1 MKRSILLVISVL
13 LLQSSHATE
22 GMWVPSMIKQL
33 VGDDMAAM
41 GMKIDPSDL
50 YAINQSSIKDAV
62 VHFNGGCTS
71 VLVSDQS
78 LLLTN
83 HHCGY
88 SRIQAHSSLE
98 NNYLKDGFWA
108 MDLSEELAN
117 PGMDASII
125 QEIRDVTDELLGE
138 VSVDASEAERSEQ
151 IKQRSEGLI
160 EKIKEETGFDVYIKP
175 FYHGNQYLLFIVE
188 IFKDIRLVGAPPS
201 SIGKYGF
208 DTDNWVWPRHTGDF
222 SVFRIYANEEN
233 KPAEYSEENVPY
245 RPKHFLPVN
254 IQGVEEND
262 FTIVYGFPGT
272 TENYITEAEVENV
285 LEVINPLR
293 LKMREASLSVID
305 EAMRRDELTSIQ
317 YAAKQSRISN
327 AYKKWIGQ
335 SKGLTR
341 HRALEKKD
349 SLEALFMERIASHD
363 TWSASY
369 NTLIEEI
376 AAVEAKELPFM
387 MSRNYFIEF
396 YYMGPEIFRFVER
409 FRDLVSMSEDATV
422 TDTQIAEWIEE
433 TKDKLGYFKNYDA
446 QVDKD
451 IMKAQIAFFI
461 EDQPDA
467 DFLSGIKSEKQSL
480 MEFVDQLYEKSMF
493 VSEDRVLDLLNNFK
507 RKKLKGITSD
517 PAYALSKRI
526 AAHYYESTRP
536 ALLEYVTQ
544 GDSLMRLWMAAQ
556 MEVLPERT
564 YSPDANGTLR
574 ITFGKVEGYAPFDGA
589 EYAYYTTLAGV
600 IEKEDP
606 NSEEFEVPAKL
617 KELYASKDYGRYAH
631 STGEMRVCFVASN
644 HTSGGNSGSPV
655 IDANGYLIGLNFDR
669 TWESTMSDI
678 MFNPSICRNITV
690 DIRYVLFI
698 MDKFAGA
705 KHLVDEMTLVSGVEG

>member
-1 MKRSILLVISVL
+1 ML
-13 LLQSSHATE
+13 
-22 GMWVPSMIKQL
+22 
-33 VGDDMAAM
+33 
-41 GMKIDPSDL
+41 
-50 YAINQSSIKDAV
+50 
-62 VHFNGGCTS
+62 
-71 VLVSDQS
+71 
-78 LLLTN
+78 
-83 HHCGY
+83 
-88 SRIQAHSSLE
+88 
-98 NNYLKDGFWA
+98 
-108 MDLSEELAN
+108 
-117 PGMDASII
+117 
-125 QEIRDVTDELLGE
+125 
-138 VSVDASEAERSEQ
+138 
-151 IKQRSEGLI
+151 
-160 EKIKEETGFDVYIKP
+160 
-175 FYHGNQYLLFIVE
+175 
-188 IFKDIRLVGAPPS
+188 
-201 SIGKYGF
+201 
-208 DTDNWVWPRHTGDF
+208 
-222 SVFRIYANEEN
+222 
-233 KPAEYSEENVPY
+233 
-245 RPKHFLPVN
+245 
-254 IQGVEEND
+254 EEND

-387 MSRNYFIEF
+387 VSRNYFIEF